1 MTTPA
6 APRWPSLS
14 VERAAPGASDGDD
27 VDDDAWVSFAEDAA
41 VRARDDAETAVRDA
55 EFERALERVREAK
68 RERARAQARKATT
81 RSAFLEDDAR
91 EERAREDEDGEV
103 GGDVARGWR
112 GEFAAR
118 DGDPAPAPR
127 TLPQAWT
134 APTLKLNVDD
144 EDVETF
150 AREAAT
156 RATWASEAAT
166 AATRESD
173 AVAELTQHVRRLS
186 SALSACERRESA
198 AEAAATAEAER
209 AAATEHEY
217 LQTKARLKARDL
229 DIGELNQ
236 VVFALKRR
244 VDELTDA
251 LDEARRDG
259 KKYRMEIAELKVND
273 SELRR
278 TVEKR
283 AVSERMA
290 YNANENT
297 KRDIL
302 ALQSKCRTLEE
313 ENGRLSER
321 LAQSEDRGFE
331 ASKSAQRFHQ
341 LAEASARENEILQR
355 ANDAAANE
363 NARLNQELKEL
374 HKEVRAAHTQTSV
387 DRANVNASVAYVP
400 PPAPTRAPLE
410 PVLEPQVAQPKI
422 SAHTV
427 TQTTALT
434 KQTSA
439 PLADPKVNAPSIVTR
454 VQMFDNSE
462 YKRRMREGSGFFYDM
477 QGVDAPK
484 PKPPARRPAPSQP
497 RPGERYVPPAE
508 PLERSLSYDEW
519 MAKISALEHEH
530 MKLAL
535 DRDQIEAELNK
546 LPLGAGR
553 NMLEREHKR
562 DLNDRL
568 TQIRAALKINRE
580 SLRTVKDARHG

>member
-68 RERARAQARKATT
+68 RERARAQARKATA

-91 EERAREDEDGEV
+91 SERAREDEDEED

-112 GEFAAR
+112 GEYAAR

-134 APTLKLNVDD
+134 APKLNLNVDD

-156 RATWASEAAT
+156 RATWASEAAA

-217 LQTKARLKARDL
+217 LQMKARLKARDL

-259 KKYRMEIAELKVND
+259 EKYRMEIAELKVND

-290 YNANENT
+290 YNANEHT

-363 NARLNQELKEL
+363 NARLNQELREL
-374 HKEVRAAHTQTSV
+374 HKEVRAAHTQTSCRSSKRERGRCV
-387 DRANVNASVAYVP
+387 RTATRADARTVGTSLGAAGGTAQNLGAYGYTNRCADEADFRTAGGSESKRTSDGYSRANASI
-400 PPAPTRAPLE
+400 TR
-410 PVLEPQVAQPKI
+410 
-422 SAHTV
+422 S
-427 TQTTALT
+427 
-434 KQTSA
+434 TS
-439 PLADPKVNAPSIVTR
+439 DECEK
-454 VQMFDNSE
+454 
-462 YKRRMREGSGFFYDM
+462 
-477 QGVDAPK
+477 GVDSFTTCRASTRPNPNRRRGAPRLLSLD
-484 PKPPARRPAPSQP
+484 PANATSLPPSHWSVR
-497 RPGERYVPPAE
+497 
-508 PLERSLSYDEW
+508 
-519 MAKISALEHEH
+519 
-530 MKLAL
+530 
-535 DRDQIEAELNK
+535 
-546 LPLGAGR
+546 
-553 NMLEREHKR
+553 
-562 DLNDRL
+562 
-568 TQIRAALKINRE
+568 
-580 SLRTVKDARHG
+580 